1 MAGYGRFI
9 GRVGGLAV
17 ALGIGVAV
25 AEGCPVAMASGGNDG
40 TGSHAP
46 DKPVGQEHSTP
57 AHRIGT
63 AAGRQRHAAATP
75 DDPSPGTGHTTA
87 TTGGTDSERT
97 ETTDTNTAQ
106 ETNRGPGDTTLRVRK
121 HLGLDAPQHVLSRL
135 TRTRG
140 LTEPKPIT
148 DESTREPQTV
158 VDPQPD
164 PAAATF
170 AAVEV
175 APQSQRRSAFRLPST
190 APDVLAAAPLH
201 RLQNLAASRLDPT
214 AHSEERSSALPDLT
228 AFTVN
233 ESAVNE
239 IDAGLNST
247 PIGITPAAS
256 FASYSAPATTSS
268 SLTTPTTTVSSNPIE
283 RVLSLVGLGSLF
295 NNNSNGVAPD
305 NPLLNGVLEWVRR
318 TFDNGSPTDTP
329 QSVNL
334 SLNQGQAA
342 TPFTL
347 TGATDRDGDTVT
359 YQPGTYTSSSSNATL
374 VVDTSGN
381 ATYTPATSWNGTAP
395 ASDTFAVTTS
405 DESSG
410 WHIHGIGGLLN
421 AVTFGLIGDSGHTS
435 TQTVTVNAERPSYL
449 VDGYPNPATGAI
461 MGHVTVANPNGTV
474 TYELTTPPKPSVG
487 AVELEKSTGIWTFT
501 PTPRTALL
509 ASQVPQT
516 TDFTITASDGT
527 TVTVHENITGI
538 ATAPLPLPDGVQPSQ
553 TYIDARSGNAYVLST
568 KDGNTYITTVRPNG
582 TSSTGQTPLT
592 GTPNGSP
599 VVVGNATYVIT
610 NSFGNTYV
618 SVLDTNGNTTTQPAI
633 TGNPVGNLLV
643 VGSTTYLLTTDSG
656 NGTAGSSKTYVTV
669 LGQDSQVTTHN
680 GPDGKVVGDPIRV
693 GDKVYLTSES
703 NGTAVGPT
711 GVTVLDANG
720 NVTSKPAVTGT
731 RAGAPIVVGNTTY
744 LLTRTGSGTTY
755 VTALDANG
763 NATPTST
770 LTGENLT
777 VVSGTHTSY
786 LVARTTDGQTT
797 HVMVL
802 DANGHATSFT
812 DLSGDRTGNP
822 KVVGDTLYLS
832 SQTDTGDMTHVT
844 ALHPDGS
851 TTPVSDLQGDRF
863 GDPVVVGNTTYLTT
877 EIYNVT
883 DYTTR
888 THVVAVGA
896 NGAVTDVGDIS
907 GYRTGSPVVVGDTTY
922 LTTYDGT
929 TSKTNLTAIGPSGI
943 ASKPFTGTPY
953 GAPVVVGEKTY
964 LLSKN
969 GTGTYITALDGN
981 GNVTQLPGER
991 PGNPSVMGTGNT
1003 RYVLTDDSGT
1013 TTVTILRADGTPTTY
1028 RDIPGSPLAAA
1039 PIVVGETTY
1048 VTTLGHNNA
1057 SSSEQT
1063 RVTALHADGTA
1074 TTVGKALPGRPS
1086 GAPVITSDGTTY
1098 LITTTGDALYQYQTY
1113 ALALDPTGTAT
1124 PVNNAYGFLGKPT
1137 ANPVVVVDG
1146 TTYLVTD
1153 RGVWA
1158 IGVAEPSTSM

>member
-40 TGSHAP
+40 TGSHTP
-46 DKPVGQEHSTP
+46 DKPGGQEHSTP

-106 ETNRGPGDTTLRVRK
+106 ETNRGPGDTTPRVRK

-175 APQSQRRSAFRLPST
+175 APQSQHRSAFRLPST

-347 TGATDRDGDTVT
+347 TGATDPDGDTVT

-395 ASDTFAVTTS
+395 ASDTFAVTTT
-405 DESSG
+405 DENSG

-421 AVTFGLIGDSGHTS
+421 AVTFGLAGDPGHTGIHQVTVNTTPAVLHPEVS
-435 TQTVTVNAERPSYL
+435 PANHADGSVTGTIDWTPAGGGTPTYSNPDPAAPNTWTTSGGGTVTVGSDGSFTYTPDVWDRLNAYTHP
-449 VDGYPNPATGAI
+449 DQDTD
-461 MGHVTVANPNGTV
+461 
-474 TYELTTPPKPSVG
+474 
-487 AVELEKSTGIWTFT
+487 TFT
-501 PTPRTALL
+501 VIATDDKGVAHTLIVGVPIDATETAVTTTAPIASTPTGNPSRGTDGTTA
-509 ASQVPQT
+509 QT
-516 TDFTITASDGT
+516 TFAGTGTPTDPYTT
-527 TVTVHENITGI
+527 TVTVIH
-538 ATAPLPLPDGVQPSQ
+538 
-553 TYIDARSGNAYVLST
+553 
-568 KDGNTYITTVRPNG
+568 PNG
-582 TSSTGQTPLT
+582 TITTTPTITGLSYNNPQ
-592 GTPNGSP
+592 
-599 VVVGNATYVIT
+599 
-610 NSFGNTYV
+610 V
-618 SVLDTNGNTTTQPAI
+618 STNGTTALI
-633 TGNPVGNLLV
+633 
-643 VGSTTYLLTTDSG
+643 
-656 NGTAGSSKTYVTV
+656 
-669 LGQDSQVTTHN
+669 
-680 GPDGKVVGDPIRV
+680 
-693 GDKVYLTSES
+693 
-703 NGTAVGPT
+703 
-711 GVTVLDANG
+711 
-720 NVTSKPAVTGT
+720 
-731 RAGAPIVVGNTTY
+731 
-744 LLTRTGSGTTY
+744 TRTGTGTSADPY
-755 VTALDANG
+755 AY
-763 NATPTST
+763 T
-770 LTGENLT
+770 LAVIT
-777 VVSGTHTSY
+777 VADPPG
-786 LVARTTDGQTT
+786 
-797 HVMVL
+797 
-802 DANGHATSFT
+802 ATSQ
-812 DLSGDRTGNP
+812 D
-822 KVVGDTLYLS
+822 
-832 SQTDTGDMTHVT
+832 
-844 ALHPDGS
+844 
-851 TTPVSDLQGDRF
+851 
-863 GDPVVVGNTTYLTT
+863 
-877 EIYNVT
+877 E
-883 DYTTR
+883 
-888 THVVAVGA
+888 
-896 NGAVTDVGDIS
+896 
-907 GYRTGSPVVVGDTTY
+907 
-922 LTTYDGT
+922 
-929 TSKTNLTAIGPSGI
+929 
-943 ASKPFTGTPY
+943 
-953 GAPVVVGEKTY
+953 
-964 LLSKN
+964 
-969 GTGTYITALDGN
+969 
-981 GNVTQLPGER
+981 PG
-991 PGNPSVMGTGNT
+991 
-1003 RYVLTDDSGT
+1003 
-1013 TTVTILRADGTPTTY
+1013 
-1028 RDIPGSPLAAA
+1028 LAA
-1039 PIVVGETTY
+1039 
-1048 VTTLGHNNA
+1048 
-1057 SSSEQT
+1057 
-1063 RVTALHADGTA
+1063 
-1074 TTVGKALPGRPS
+1074 
-1086 GAPVITSDGTTY
+1086 
-1098 LITTTGDALYQYQTY
+1098 
-1113 ALALDPTGTAT
+1113 
-1124 PVNNAYGFLGKPT
+1124 
-1137 ANPVVVVDG
+1137 
-1146 TTYLVTD
+1146 
-1153 RGVWA
+1153 
-1158 IGVAEPSTSM
+1158 